1 MSDACLQ
8 ICKDCVNWVFFA
20 GDYVHRGIP
29 LHMKFTM
36 CGNKCFGFLKAIN
49 VFTMEIDLWND
60 E

>member
-1 MSDACLQ
+1 MLEDMQRLCQL
-8 ICKDCVNWVFFA
+8 IFFFFA

-29 LHMKFTM
+29 LHMKFTR
-36 CGNKCFGFLKAIN
+36 CGNKCFGFFEAID